1 MEKSR
6 GGDGSS
12 PLRVAWRSRTNN
24 TGGGRQLA
32 GDASCHPFQKGSLL
46 GRSNDQRVVA
56 CALAAMP
63 LNSSKKIAEPMPF
76 VGIRLGKEVYEGEAK
91 MVSQGGS

>member
-6 GGDGSS
+6 GGDDSS

-24 TGGGRQLA
+24 TGGRQLA
-32 GDASCHPFQKGSLL
+32 RDASCHPFQKGSLL
-46 GRSNDQRVVA
+46 WRSDDKRVVA
-56 CALAAMP
+56 CALASMP

>member
-6 GGDGSS
+6 GEMPPALFG
-12 PLRVAWRSRTNN
+12 WRGGLVPT
-24 TGGGRQLA
+24 TQGGRQLA
-32 GDASCHPFQKGSLL
+32 RDASCHPFQKGSLL
-46 GRSNDQRVVA
+46 WRSDDKRVVA
-56 CALAAMP
+56 CAFASVP